1 MDWSDSTA
9 PPIGYFDVQQSRLSR
24 LNKCWGSRMVFR
36 GFQDKDILFPAT
48 VNKWTQYVKFF
59 QMGSYYVAE
68 TGLEL
73 LGSSNLPASA
83 L

>member
-1 MDWSDSTA
+1 
-9 PPIGYFDVQQSRLSR
+9 
-24 LNKCWGSRMVFR
+24 MVFR